1 MIFSRDGLLVVPY
14 RPWVGASSKNDATLA
29 HAAAHPERFLVSP
42 LSGDPAILVAQ
53 LLTDPRNGAW
63 EVWRTDTFVGI
74 ILLDRVVPRIEA
86 RLQFVFL
93 DDELASKSALL
104 CEFVQRCFDDLGL
117 RRLTFEA
124 PANMGMLLGFARR
137 KLRFIGEGVR
147 CEAYFDGDRW
157 HDVTTL
163 VKLAEDTHGVA
174 TERGKEAR

>member
-42 LSGDPAILVAQ
+42 LSGDPAVLVAQ

-63 EVWRTDTFVGI
+63 EVWRSDTFLGI
-74 ILLDRVVPRIEA
+74 ISLDRVVPRIDA

-117 RRLTFEA
+117 ARLTFEA
-124 PANMGMLLGFARR
+124 PANMTMLTGFVKR
-137 KLRFIGEGVR
+137 KLRFVPEGTR
-147 CEAYFDGDRW
+147 ASAYFDGERW
-157 HDVTTL
+157 HAVTTL
-163 VKLAEDTHGVA
+163 RKLAAGE
-174 TERGKEAR
+174 EQ